1 MFDGI
6 QIFKSNSFYGNL
18 FFLAFVYFYQYYSE
32 VQLSSK
38 ERLNLEIKKLREE
51 FQTHEYDSGSPQVQS
66 KF

>member
-6 QIFKSNSFYGNL
+6 QILKPNSSMVI
-18 FFLAFVYFYQYYSE
+18 FFLVFVYFYQYYSE

>member
-1 MFDGI
+1 MYDRI
-6 QIFKSNSFYGNL
+6 QILKPNCFYGNL
-18 FFLAFVYFYQYYSE
+18 LGFVYFYQYYSE